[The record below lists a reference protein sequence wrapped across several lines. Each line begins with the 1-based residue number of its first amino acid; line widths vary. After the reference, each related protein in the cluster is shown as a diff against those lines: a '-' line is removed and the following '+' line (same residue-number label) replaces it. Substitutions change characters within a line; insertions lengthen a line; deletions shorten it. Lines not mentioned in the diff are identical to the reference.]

1 MNNTQI
7 NTKKKLHSLI
17 VPKEIDVLICS
28 TGGVG
33 TTFLMKHISNYK
45 VTNKSNDKDMFK
57 HLVFPPLSYN
67 QNIKYVYIFGNPIES
82 VISLFARNFQ
92 HWQSFKLL
100 NFNNSVKSI
109 GNNTTLEEYSSERTD
124 RFLFSEQF
132 NKWLTLSKFY
142 PTLFLKYEKIWK
154 NLEVLYDFLEIP
166 LEEIKSFPEQK
177 IRSSEFSSLDKETQ
191 NGLKKIYGEFE
202 QYINEFDDCLIVNN
216 RKKNL
221 IPKIFF
227 TESFYYTARRTVA
240 RKIFDI
246 SPGLLDILEKI
257 YFSNIK

>member
-45 VTNKSNDKDMFK
+45 VTNKSNGKDSFK

-82 VISLFARNFQ
+82 VISLFSRNFQ
-92 HWQSFKLL
+92 HWHSSKLL
-100 NFNNSVKSI
+100 KFNNSVKSI
-109 GNNTTLEEYSSERTD
+109 GHNTTLEEYTRERTD
-124 RFLFSEQF
+124 RFLFSEHF
-132 NKWLTLSKFY
+132 NNWLTLSKFY
-142 PTLFLKYEKIWK
+142 PTLFLKYEKIWE
-154 NLEVLYDFLEIP
+154 NLEILYDFLEIP

-177 IRSSEFSSLDKETQ
+177 KRSSEFSSLDKETQ

-202 QYINEFDDCLIVNN
+202 QYINEFDDCTIVND
-216 RKKNL
+216 RKRSL
-221 IPKIFF
+221 VPGIFF
-227 TESFYYTARRTVA
+227 TKPFYYTARRSVA
-240 RKIFDI
+240 IKINDL
-246 SPGLLDILEKI
+246 SPSLSNYLENL
-257 YFSNIK
+257 YFSGRK